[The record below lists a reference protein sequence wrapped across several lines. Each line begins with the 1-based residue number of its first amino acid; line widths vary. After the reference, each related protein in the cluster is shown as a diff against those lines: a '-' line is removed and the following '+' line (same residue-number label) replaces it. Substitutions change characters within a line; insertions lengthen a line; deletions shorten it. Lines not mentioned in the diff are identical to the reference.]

1 MGNFL
6 VVQLLGLHAFTAEGL
21 GLIPSRGSKIPQ
33 TAWRGQNKNKTKI
46 KKKPLYIPVIVRIT
60 VNRQNICLEGNK
72 S

>member
-33 TAWRGQNKNKTKI
+33 TAWCGQNKNKTKI
-46 KKKPLYIPVIVRIT
+46 KKTIVYT
-60 VNRQNICLEGNK
+60 SHCAHHCKQTEYLP
-72 S
+72 

>member
-46 KKKPLYIPVIVRIT
+46 KKKTLVYTSHCAHHCKQTEYLP
-60 VNRQNICLEGNK
+60 
-72 S
+72 